1 MVSKISKVDPE
12 KGKLTWTGLG
22 IFTPE
27 EFIVLGKT
35 LGITLLIYGVLGILV
50 VLETVKPV
58 QAAWIGSLW
67 TFGCF
72 YLSARLKAAKN
83 GKPIYQ
89 EDRFWAGGLAGSAIF
104 MLYYFF

>member
-1 MVSKISKVDPE
+1 MGSEMCIRDS
-12 KGKLTWTGLG
+12 
-22 IFTPE
+22 
-27 EFIVLGKT
+27 
-35 LGITLLIYGVLGILV
+35 IYGVLGILV